1 MHQGATAHG
10 AGLERDE
17 QFALWQTIVTQHL
30 CGFSQCQHL
39 RMRCRVVQRYLAV
52 TLKRNHLIVAN
63 NDRADRH
70 FT

>member
-39 RMRCRVVQRYLAV
+39 GVGTEKSRTDVG
-52 TLKRNHLIVAN
+52 
-63 NDRADRH
+63 
-70 FT
+70 